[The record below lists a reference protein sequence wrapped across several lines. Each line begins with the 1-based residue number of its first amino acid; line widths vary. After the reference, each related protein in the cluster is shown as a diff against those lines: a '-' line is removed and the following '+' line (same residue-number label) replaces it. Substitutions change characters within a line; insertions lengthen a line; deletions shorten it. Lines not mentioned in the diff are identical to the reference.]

1 MTRIPAGSARDASV
15 FAFDSLHGALAGRE
29 PSPRQQGADTR
40 PGADYLVEL
49 ATHRAADPAFC
60 LLWRALVAA
69 GNSHQKI
76 YQTPEFFQFQRET
89 CRGSERPE
97 LLTVSRRSDGSLVG
111 VLPVRIG
118 RQEIVFGIGK
128 LVLYQTSVEVIN
140 LLGSVPVAPGG
151 AALTRFIVLQMLA
164 AFPQAK
170 AVFMQ
175 SLPLC
180 SEHWRSLE
188 ADGGAG
194 PLGAALMGQWRECHT
209 LPLPATFGQYLDKFS
224 AKKRYN
230 LNRQIRQLGEQAG
243 ALALQRVARAAEV
256 GGMLTALMSLV
267 SADRMASMLRP
278 STFEALARRDL
289 LLCYVLRAGD
299 EVVAAVIGTR
309 SPDAWHIHN
318 IFVSKRYLSLSVG
331 TTALHLAIEDLM
343 AERSVDMIDFGFGTP
358 NHDFRSSHVLDLRA
372 QVLLFDRSRP
382 ARLLFRAHAL
392 FTAVAE
398 GALARVKALRKAL
411 RRGPVPCSHP

>member
-1 MTRIPAGSARDASV
+1 MQRIPAAGSLDAPV
-15 FAFDSLHGALAGRE
+15 LAFDSLHGAPAGRE
-29 PSPRQQGADTR
+29 PAPRQQAGDVR
-40 PGADYLVEL
+40 PGADYLVAL
-49 ATHRAADPAFC
+49 ATDRAADPAFC
-60 LLWRALVAA
+60 LRWRALVVA

-89 CRGSERPE
+89 CQGGERLE
-97 LLTVSRRSDGSLVG
+97 LLTVSRRSDASLVG

-128 LVLYQTSVEVIN
+128 LVLYKTEVEVIN

-151 AALTRFIVLQMLA
+151 AALTQFIVLQLLA
-164 AFPQAK
+164 AFPHAK

-175 SLPLC
+175 ALPLF
-180 SEHWRSLE
+180 SEYWRSLTE
-188 ADGGAG
+188 NGGACQ
-194 PLGAALMGQWRECHT
+194 LGTALMGQRRECHT
-209 LPLPATFGQYLDKFS
+209 LPLPATFDQYLDKFS

-243 ALALQRVARAAEV
+243 ALALQRVACVADV
-256 GGMLTALMSLV
+256 GGMMAALMALV
-267 SADRMASMLRP
+267 PAARLASMLRP
-278 STFEALARRDL
+278 ATFEALARRGL

-309 SPDAWHIHN
+309 SPDTWHIHN
-318 IFVSKRYLSLSVG
+318 IFVNKRYLSFSIG
-331 TTALHLAIEDLM
+331 TTALHLAIKDLM
-343 AERSVDMIDFGFGTP
+343 AERCFGMIDFGFGTP